1 MKLSLK
7 TLLLTAT
14 VSAISLSAQADDMEG
29 KIDAI
34 NAEAQSFVVQG
45 ITFFTETTTDYDDGL
60 RTFADLKVGQNVE
73 VDFEYRDKRHIA
85 TEIELEK

>member
-1 MKLSLK
+1 MKLNLK
-7 TLLLTAT
+7 TLLLATTVAT
-14 VSAISLSAQADDMEG
+14 VSISAQADDIEG
-29 KIDAI
+29 KIEAI

-60 RTFADLKVGQNVE
+60 KTFADLKVGQNVE

>member
-1 MKLSLK
+1 MKLNLK
-7 TLLLTAT
+7 TLLLAT
-14 VSAISLSAQADDMEG
+14 TVAAVSISAQADDIEG
-29 KIDAI
+29 KIEAI

-60 RTFADLKVGQNVE
+60 KTFADLKVGQNVE

-85 TEIELEK
+85 IEIELEK

>member
-1 MKLSLK
+1 MKLNLK
-7 TLLLTAT
+7 TLLLATTVAT
-14 VSAISLSAQADDMEG
+14 VSISAQADDIEG
-29 KIDAI
+29 KIEAI
-34 NAEAQSFVVQG
+34 NSEAQSFVVQG

-60 RTFADLKVGQNVE
+60 KTFADLKVGQNVE